1 MTEQDIGVTDPNV
14 RAFCVALQRLIE
26 DFPEL
31 PHAAVTAS
39 LDLVKL
45 EYQLRLFTVLPP
57 EEE

>member
-1 MTEQDIGVTDPNV
+1 MNQDIGVTDPDV

-31 PHAAVTAS
+31 SHAGVTAS

-45 EYQLRLFTVLPP
+45 EYQLRLFAVVPP
-57 EEE
+57 EDE